1 MRKWLGMTS
10 RIALL
15 LGLGTLS
22 ATSAEALPAAPLDAR
37 NDGARIPQ
45 QSARALGDVRVWS
58 EGGRIWVAEAGKPA
72 EVLWLGDSAEA
83 EALRRLLEREGATAV
98 APRILRDRVIL
109 VGSGGAGFSWDSSA
123 QPDAVAPPQRSDGN
137 AK

>member
-1 MRKWLGMTS
+1 MTS

-15 LGLGTLS
+15 LGLGALS
-22 ATSAEALPAAPLDAR
+22 ATSAEAFPTAPLDANGDAVR
-37 NDGARIPQ
+37 VPQ

-72 EVLWLGDSAEA
+72 EVLRLGDSAEA
-83 EALRRLLEREGATAV
+83 GALRRLLERDGATAA

-109 VGSGGAGFSWDSSA
+109 VGSGGEGFHWDSSGQA
-123 QPDAVAPPQRSDGN
+123 DAVAPPQRSDGN